1 MRLLALTYLYRLL
14 RDAKQSLSRAEAKPN
29 APHSELA
36 SLEERIKIL
45 DYIIPIIIKSEDLD
59 E

>member
-29 APHSELA
+29 APSSELS

-45 DYIIPIIIKSEDLD
+45 DYIIPIILKSEDD

>member
-29 APHSELA
+29 VPPSELS
-36 SLEERIKIL
+36 SLEDHIKIL
-45 DYIIPIIIKSEDLD
+45 DYIIPIILKSEDD

>member
-29 APHSELA
+29 APPSELA
-36 SLEERIKIL
+36 SLAERIEIL
-45 DYIIPIIIKSEDLD
+45 DYIIPIILKSEDD

>member
-14 RDAKQSLSRAEAKPN
+14 RDAKQSLSRAETKSNVP
-29 APHSELA
+29 PSELA

-45 DYIIPIIIKSEDLD
+45 DYIIPIIIKSEDD

>member
-1 MRLLALTYLYRLL
+1 MRLLALTYLSRLL

-29 APHSELA
+29 VPPSELA

-45 DYIIPIIIKSEDLD
+45 DYIIPIILKSEDD

>member
-14 RDAKQSLSRAEAKPN
+14 RAAKQSLSRAEAKPN
-29 APHSELA
+29 APPTELS

-45 DYIIPIIIKSEDLD
+45 DYIIPIIIKSEDD